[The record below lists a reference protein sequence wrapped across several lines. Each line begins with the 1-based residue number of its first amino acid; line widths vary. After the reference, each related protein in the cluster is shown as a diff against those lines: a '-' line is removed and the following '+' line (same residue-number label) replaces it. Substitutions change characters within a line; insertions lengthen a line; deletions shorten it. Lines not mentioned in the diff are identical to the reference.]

1 MRTTDDDGVTVETVL
16 VVDDE
21 VLVRMAIAAYLRHCG
36 YRVIEAANADEAML
50 ALEQHEGSAVG
61 VVLSAVALSGEHDGF
76 ALASGS
82 AATGPVA
89 RSCLPA
95 RRRGRPTPRPKSAS
109 RDRCCRGPTSPSS
122 SSTASA
128 AFAPAGRRG
137 SEGRDRARPWA

>member
-76 ALASGS
+76 ALAQWIRRHRPGCEVMLAGTTSRTAD
-82 AATGPVA
+82 AAAEICEQGPMLSRPYEPQLVLD
-89 RSCLPA
+89 RI
-95 RRRGRPTPRPKSAS
+95 RRLRAS
-109 RDRCCRGPTSPSS
+109 RPPRV
-122 SSTASA
+122 
-128 AFAPAGRRG
+128 
-137 SEGRDRARPWA
+137 